1 MTGLGSSGLGEHREI
16 EELLGAYALDAVE
29 AEVAAEIE
37 LHLRDCPRCRAEV
50 TAHREV
56 ATLLGNAGADAPDG
70 LWDRIASSLEEEAP
84 PFDLA
89 VLSPLRGAGDGSVA
103 SRIPSPDRDA
113 GPARREAN
121 RRWQV
126 VAPLSV
132 AVAAAAVAIVIL
144 GVRVANLDSKVHTLS
159 SALAGEGQNAE
170 VAAAVLNPSHL
181 TIPLT
186 SVVPSPVNRARRRVE
201 LLAVPE
207 RAPTWTVYW
216 TPSNL
221 ATLSKADTYQLWA
234 LVDGKPESLGV
245 LGPDPRTVWSF
256 QLQPGMKEL
265 MVTVEPVGGSPSP
278 TTTVVVEGKLP
289 PAI

>member
-1 MTGLGSSGLGEHREI
+1 MTGLGSSGIGEHREI

-29 AEVAAEIE
+29 ADVAAQIEI
-37 LHLRDCPRCRAEV
+37 HLRGCPRCRAEV
-50 TAHREV
+50 NAHREV

-70 LWDRIASSLEEEAP
+70 LWDRIVSSLEEEAP

-89 VLSPLRGAGDGSVA
+89 VLSARRGAGEGSVD
-103 SRIPSPDRDA
+103 SRISGLDL

-126 VAPLSV
+126 VAPLSI

-170 VAAAVLNPSHL
+170 VAAAVLNPSHV
-181 TIPLT
+181 TIPLM
-186 SVVPSPVNRARRRVE
+186 SIVPSSVNRARQRVD

-221 ATLSKADTYQLWA
+221 ATLPKSDTYQLWA
-234 LVDGKPESLGV
+234 LVDGRPESLGV

-289 PAI
+289 PAL